1 MPKAQVNPFNENLL
15 TEEAAEAEELT
26 EGGAPQQDGAAP
38 VQQEMV
44 PAPAKTDAEPA
55 GEGEHGAGPVDREK
69 YSNVLQALRS
79 ERERAKAF
87 EKELAEARPIREQWA
102 RLEERQNVLREART
116 QAEAA
121 AQAQQR
127 AAERPDPAVDPVGAE
142 LYDLKQRDV
151 QREQALVALQTQLQN
166 FGQNY
171 QQNQEGAQFSNW
183 VQAEA
188 QQYVAQDPEYMQKA
202 TFAANKRIEFWSGLG
217 APPDVAR
224 KMVEAESVL
233 IARVAQQYGGRFAPL
248 VAGLAQQWGYQSP
261 NGQQTQPQNGGAQQ
275 RLQQVAAGQKV
286 QGISRIPAAGPATQ
300 TVVRN
305 MSAIDLANMSE
316 AEFARIK
323 ANPQLRAELAYAMA
337 NAEGVEPEEM
347 MGALK
352 TA

>member
-26 EGGAPQQDGAAP
+26 EGGAPQQEGVAP
-38 VQQEMV
+38 VQQETATEKPAEQAEATAEAPNKTGVV
-44 PAPAKTDAEPA
+44 PYQRFQE
-55 GEGEHGAGPVDREK
+55 V
-69 YSNVLQALRS
+69 N
-79 ERERAKAF
+79 ERAKAL
-87 EKELAEARPIREQWA
+87 ERQVTELLPIKEQWA
-102 RLEERQNVLREART
+102 RYDERRKILEKANEDA
-116 QAEAA
+116 
-121 AQAQQR
+121 QR
-127 AAERPDPAVDPVGAE
+127 AAQQQQIAAQRPDEGIDPYGARQWDQEQKIAHLEQQLTQTVG
-142 LYDLKQRDV
+142 
-151 QREQALVALQTQLQN
+151 QLQN

-261 NGQQTQPQNGGAQQ
+261 NGQQAQPQNGGAQQ
-275 RLQQVAAGQKV
+275 RLAQVAAGQKV

-337 NAEGVEPEEM
+337 SAEGVEPEEM

-352 TA
+352 SA